1 MSSDSEPDDQS
12 LGTFEEYKQN
22 EKMPKGFKIPK
33 AAKLIGENLWEAER
47 VSPGKNTKSNKFIN
61 SKFKP
66 KDRYYMNSD

>member
-1 MSSDSEPDDQS
+1 
-12 LGTFEEYKQN
+12 
-22 EKMPKGFKIPK
+22 MPKGFKIPK